1 MNAKDFELAANRL
14 LPGPER
20 SEHTG
25 ISLEDSGAVE
35 VSQNSISTLFVANM
49 VMSCRTIYQ
58 TCTSVEL
65 SNLL

>member
-1 MNAKDFELAANRL
+1 MNAKDYELAANRL

-20 SEHTG
+20 PEHTG
-25 ISLEDSGAVE
+25 ISLEAAGAFE
-35 VSQNSISTLFVANM
+35 GLPNSIPTLFVATM
-49 VMSCRTIYQ
+49 VMPCRTIYQ